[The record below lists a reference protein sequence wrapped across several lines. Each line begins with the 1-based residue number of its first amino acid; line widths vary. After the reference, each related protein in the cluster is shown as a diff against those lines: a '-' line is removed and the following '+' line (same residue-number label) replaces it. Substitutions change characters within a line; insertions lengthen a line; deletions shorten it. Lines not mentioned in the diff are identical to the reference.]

1 MEKEDFLKYICQ
13 STRVLFILENNVLK
27 KKEHSNFFLIF
38 YNIDSDLKKLNGT
51 YIVEMKYILPSYFQ
65 KIHNIYLF
73 HFRGE
78 KSLIFLDHQS

>member
-38 YNIDSDLKKLNGT
+38 YNIDSDLKKLNDCRN
-51 YIVEMKYILPSYFQ
+51 ELYFTL
-65 KIHNIYLF
+65 LF
-73 HFRGE
+73 P
-78 KSLIFLDHQS
+78 KDT